1 MIDLPKSFV
10 YQVVWDSLSGSSNF
24 ARHYFRNRC
33 YFLFLTLLRYF
44 NSGGLAYLAVYQAF
58 YLVGFPIR
66 IPTDCCLLTAPRGVS
81 PFVASF
87 FAC

>member
-87 FAC
+87 FAI